1 MDDFMSENEATAG
14 LSPLVASALSGVT
27 FGLITGLL
35 SFCCCVLGINGVLTV
50 IGTKRLAGDL
60 PAYGTTLVGVFISG
74 IVSGS
79 LSWVVQITSALYV
92 RKQKS
97 SMPISETE
105 QQLVDTILS
114 RTLDNWTATYLQ
126 ATFASTLFALIGG
139 SIVWLWL
146 WNSSRPPTTK

>member
-1 MDDFMSENEATAG
+1 MSENEATEG
-14 LSPLVASALSGVT
+14 LSPLVASTLSGVT

-50 IGTKRLAGDL
+50 IGSKRLAGAL
-60 PAYGTTLVGVFISG
+60 PAYGKSLIG
-74 IVSGS
+74 ILICGILSGS
-79 LSWVVQITSALYV
+79 LSWVIQITSALYV

-114 RTLDNWTATYLQ
+114 RTLDNWTATYFQ
-126 ATFASTLFALIGG
+126 ATFAATLFAFIGG

-146 WNSSRPPTTK
+146 WNSARPPTEK

>member
-1 MDDFMSENEATAG
+1 MSEKEASEA
-14 LSPLVASALSGVT
+14 LSPLVASTLSGVT

-35 SFCCCVLGINGVLTV
+35 SFCCCIIGINGVLTV
-50 IGTKRLAGDL
+50 IGTKRLAGAL
-60 PAYGTTLVGVFISG
+60 PVYRKSLVGVLISG

-79 LSWVVQITSALYV
+79 LSCVIQITSALYL

-114 RTLDNWTATYLQ
+114 GTLDNWTATYLQ
-126 ATFASTLFALIGG
+126 ATFAATLFAFIGG
-139 SIVWLWL
+139 SVAWIWL
-146 WNSSRPPTTK
+146 WNSARADTEK